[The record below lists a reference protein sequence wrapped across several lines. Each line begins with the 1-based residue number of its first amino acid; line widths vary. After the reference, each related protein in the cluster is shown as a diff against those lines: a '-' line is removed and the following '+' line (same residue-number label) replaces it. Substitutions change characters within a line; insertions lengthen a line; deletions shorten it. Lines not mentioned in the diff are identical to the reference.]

1 MVVGASCC
9 PLPSMP
15 LGCTDVV
22 IEDAGSG
29 NGDAVDKVLGRGSS
43 LGTFV
48 STGRGVPGSD
58 SAV

>member
-1 MVVGASCC
+1 
-9 PLPSMP
+9 MP